1 VLDGKLPLRVE
12 VVRPDEIRAVLA
24 AAKDRKVPS
33 LVLENVL
40 GAAGVAADL
49 ASASVP
55 CVLTGVWPSSRP
67 EAFAAY
73 DPLQLPSALLAA
85 GVPFAIASGSGRRAG
100 ALPLMAACAVGA
112 GLDETQ
118 ALRAITLTP
127 AEILGVQKDVGSL
140 QAGKLADLLVCDRP
154 LLQSD
159 CRVLAVWSAGAT
171 AYQTEEPR

>member
-24 AAKDRKVPS
+24 AARDRKVPS

-40 GAAGVAADL
+40 GGAAIAADL

-55 CVLTGVWPSSRP
+55 CVLTAVWPGTRP
-67 EAFAAY
+67 EAFAAF
-73 DPLQLPSALLAA
+73 DALQLPSALLAA

-112 GLDETQ
+112 GLDEAQ

-140 QAGKLADLLVCDRP
+140 QTGKLADVLVCDRP
-154 LLQSD
+154 LLRSD

-171 AYQTEEPR
+171 AYQAEEPR